1 MRKKSNNKSF
11 SKSQIIKDILL
22 VFKQNSARKLNY
34 KQISKLLSIK
44 DMGTKIILVEALEDL
59 ANENFIKVVSRGS
72 YRYIHKKTTI
82 IGIVKNTNSKGVFV
96 IYDTDKEVFVDKS
109 ESKFALRGDEVSVLI
124 TPKNKKKLSGSIEEV
139 LKRSKNSFIGR
150 IVKEETFGFFIADD
164 YRIYFDVF
172 LPKKEILGDFKNK
185 KVHVEILQWDSSKK
199 NPVGKII
206 SVLGDA
212 NNHDVE
218 MSSILI
224 NNGLDTS
231 YPQKIL
237 NDVKLLQDK
246 HTEKDLKNRLD
257 LRGKPTFTIDP
268 EDAKDF
274 DDALSFENLKNGNY
288 SIGVHIADVS
298 HYVKEETSLDKESV
312 RRATSIYLVDRV
324 IPMLPEKLSNDLCS
338 LKPNVDRLSFSV
350 LFEINKDAKIINY
363 NITES
368 VIHSDKR
375 FTYSDAQET
384 INSKKG
390 IFFEELILLNNLSK
404 ILREKRRKNGSINFE
419 KSEVKF
425 ILDEHKNP
433 INVYFKESLETNKL
447 IEEFMLLANKT
458 VAKHLEGKKIPFVY
472 RVHDKPN
479 ENKINDLKNIVKTF
493 GYSIESSNSYS
504 LSKSL
509 NQLLSQSQGKAEEQ
523 MIETLTIRSMA
534 KAVYTTKNIGHYGLA
549 FDHYSHF
556 TSPIRRY
563 PDLLVHRILKNYIK
577 QEKSI
582 DISSLEKLCKH
593 SSDMEKMASS
603 AERES
608 IKFMQTKYLKN
619 KIGESFSGVISGV
632 TDWGFYV
639 ELDKNKCEGLVK
651 ISTIKNDYFIYDEKT
666 QSLIGKSSKKRYQLG
681 QKVTIKISNADL
693 EKKQLDFI
701 LS

>member
-1 MRKKSNNKSF
+1 M
-11 SKSQIIKDILL
+11 
-22 VFKQNSARKLNY
+22 
-34 KQISKLLSIK
+34 
-44 DMGTKIILVEALEDL
+44 
-59 ANENFIKVVSRGS
+59 
-72 YRYIHKKTTI
+72 
-82 IGIVKNTNSKGVFV
+82 
-96 IYDTDKEVFVDKS
+96 
-109 ESKFALRGDEVSVLI
+109 
-124 TPKNKKKLSGSIEEV
+124 
-139 LKRSKNSFIGR
+139 
-150 IVKEETFGFFIADD
+150 
-164 YRIYFDVF
+164 
-172 LPKKEILGDFKNK
+172 
-185 KVHVEILQWDSSKK
+185 
-199 NPVGKII
+199 
-206 SVLGDA
+206 
-212 NNHDVE
+212 
-218 MSSILI
+218 
-224 NNGLDTS
+224 
-231 YPQKIL
+231 
-237 NDVKLLQDK
+237 
-246 HTEKDLKNRLD
+246 
-257 LRGKPTFTIDP
+257 
-268 EDAKDF
+268 
-274 DDALSFENLKNGNY
+274 
-288 SIGVHIADVS
+288 
-298 HYVKEETSLDKESV
+298 
-312 RRATSIYLVDRV
+312 
-324 IPMLPEKLSNDLCS
+324 
-338 LKPNVDRLSFSV
+338 
-350 LFEINKDAKIINY
+350 
-363 NITES
+363 
-368 VIHSDKR
+368 
-375 FTYSDAQET
+375 
-384 INSKKG
+384 
-390 IFFEELILLNNLSK
+390 SK
-404 ILREKRRKNGSINFE
+404 ILREKRRKKGSINFE

-523 MIETLTIRSMA
+523 MIETLTIRSIA

-577 QEKSI
+577 KEKSI